1 MKIELLHSTPLW
13 VCSKA
18 IRRCWASE
26 DKSDTITHYDV
37 VAEIFDTVCGE
48 KDKALIDR
56 VGNQNRHSSTL
67 EHLVYTFDITG
78 ISRACLQELARH
90 RHQSLSVQSSRY
102 VLKKILKDG
111 VDDAYVK
118 TNIAQLDEKI
128 EDALLTMANTDGISN
143 DKLKYML
150 PEALKTSLV
159 STWNARSL
167 QNFLSL
173 RTSKSALWEIREL
186 AYAMYDAL
194 PEEHKYLFKDC
205 IKDT

>member
-13 VCSKA
+13 VCAKA

-26 DKSDTITHYDV
+26 DKSDTVFEYPYGKAKIGT
-37 VAEIFDTVCGE
+37 CGE

-173 RTSKSALWEIREL
+173 RTSKSALWEIRDL
-186 AYAMYDAL
+186 AYAMYEAL